1 MNLSWKTKSRFSLLV
16 LFIITFELCLFIS
29 PTIGRTVN
37 IPGFYIKD
45 QIYPNE
51 VVFYNFSNNI
61 TLGVSSD
68 VFIDIEIDYENRIEN
83 RQILFKVNN
92 SLPIYLNITSK
103 INMNNFGMT
112 KPPDNPKR
120 SNYRFQYQ
128 YNCIFQLRSNITIER
143 LTIQTIKNS
152 QYGINPDRLYSLALY
167 HAPQDSWEII
177 NTNTGYNESS
187 SEDYLISTITQ
198 IQADTD
204 YYITFFEFSEISNN
218 WWWLIFIV
226 FLALGIGSLVILI
239 SKKDY
244 FQYLKQ
250 RTIPIE
256 KGAHRLSLEEV
267 LENENRNKI
276 IDLILEEPGIHFNE
290 LLRRTELAAGNLVWH
305 LDILETYKV
314 IGKKR
319 IGKFIAYFPYYQKN
333 PINNLDLELS
343 KSKFTLEIL
352 EMIEKEPGLW
362 NNLITKRMKVDHK
375 TIQYHIEKL
384 KELKL
389 IHLKKEGRKK
399 KIYPNLDSEYF
410 NNKHSD

>member
-128 YNCIFQLRSNITIER
+128 YNCIFQLRSNITIDT
-143 LTIQTIKNS
+143 LTILTT
-152 QYGINPDRLYSLALY
+152 R
-167 HAPQDSWEII
+167 
-177 NTNTGYNESS
+177 
-187 SEDYLISTITQ
+187 
-198 IQADTD
+198 
-204 YYITFFEFSEISNN
+204 
-218 WWWLIFIV
+218 
-226 FLALGIGSLVILI
+226 
-239 SKKDY
+239 
-244 FQYLKQ
+244 
-250 RTIPIE
+250 
-256 KGAHRLSLEEV
+256 
-267 LENENRNKI
+267 
-276 IDLILEEPGIHFNE
+276 
-290 LLRRTELAAGNLVWH
+290 
-305 LDILETYKV
+305 
-314 IGKKR
+314 
-319 IGKFIAYFPYYQKN
+319 
-333 PINNLDLELS
+333 
-343 KSKFTLEIL
+343 
-352 EMIEKEPGLW
+352 
-362 NNLITKRMKVDHK
+362 
-375 TIQYHIEKL
+375 
-384 KELKL
+384 
-389 IHLKKEGRKK
+389 
-399 KIYPNLDSEYF
+399 
-410 NNKHSD
+410 